1 MAKETVPNR
10 RYTDEFKLEAL
21 RLAESVGINQAAKR
35 LGMPSS
41 SLGNWARLK
50 RKGKLTVLPGARSI
64 SGSAVELEAENSRLR
79 RELANAKLDLEI
91 VKKAAAYFAKESR

>member
-10 RYTDEFKLEAL
+10 RYTDEFRLEAL
-21 RLAESVGINQAAKR
+21 RLAESVGINQAAK
-35 LGMPSS
+35 PSS
-41 SLGNWARLK
+41 SLGNWARPK
-50 RKGKLTVLPGARSI
+50 RKGRLAALPRASPI
-64 SGSAVELEAENSRLR
+64 KGSPTELEAENNRLR

>member
-10 RYTDEFKLEAL
+10 RYTDEFKVEAL

-35 LGMPSS
+35 LGVPSS

-50 RKGKLTVLPGARSI
+50 RNGKLAALPRASPI
-64 SGSAVELEAENSRLR
+64 KGSPAELEAENSRLR